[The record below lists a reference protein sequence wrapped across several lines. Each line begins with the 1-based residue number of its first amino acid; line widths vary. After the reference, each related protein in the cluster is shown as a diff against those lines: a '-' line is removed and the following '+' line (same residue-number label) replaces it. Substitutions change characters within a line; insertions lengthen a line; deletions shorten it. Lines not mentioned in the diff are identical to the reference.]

1 MPRNTFHKRAS
12 ALEDE
17 FFHRIDQKLVERLRQ
32 QHDREVDENAL
43 TIATGIADRSLLDEL
58 ISLEITSKS
67 LIAFSLFPAIYV
79 AWADG
84 HVETAERK
92 AVLKSATQLG
102 VISESAA
109 YQLLQSWLRTKPS
122 PELFRAWVDFI
133 HALRPTLSP
142 KAFRELHEGVIGRS
156 RKVAGAAGGI
166 FGIHKV
172 AKSEHA
178 AIEKL
183 HTVFADA
190 NAECP
195 MSAAAVPKVDQCS
208 TNMDH

>member
-1 MPRNTFHKRAS
+1 MPRNAFHKRAS

-17 FFHRIDQKLVERLRQ
+17 FFHRVDQELIERMRQ
-32 QHDREVDENAL
+32 QHDREVDEDAL
-43 TIATGIADRSLLDEL
+43 TIATGISDRSLLDEL
-58 ISLEITSKS
+58 INLKITSES

-84 HVETAERK
+84 HVEVAERK
-92 AVLKSATQLG
+92 AVLKAAGQLG
-102 VISESAA
+102 VIPESVAFE
-109 YQLLQSWLRTKPS
+109 LLQSWLNTKPS
-122 PELFRAWVDFI
+122 TQLFRAWVDFI
-133 HALRPTLSP
+133 HALRPTLSV
-142 KAFRELHEGVIGRS
+142 KGFRELHEGVIGRA

-166 FGIHKV
+166 LGIHKV
-172 AKSEHA
+172 AQSEQA

-195 MSAAAVPKVDQCS
+195 SS
-208 TNMDH
+208 THD